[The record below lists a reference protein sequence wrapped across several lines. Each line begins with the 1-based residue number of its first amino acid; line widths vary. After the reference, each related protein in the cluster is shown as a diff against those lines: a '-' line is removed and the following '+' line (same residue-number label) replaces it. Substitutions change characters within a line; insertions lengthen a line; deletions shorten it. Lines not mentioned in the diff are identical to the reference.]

1 MTTIPLSLYIH
12 FPWCIQKCPYCDF
25 NSHTLQTSI
34 SEEHYIKRLL
44 ADLALSLPYVR
55 GRPLHSIFMGGG
67 TPSLFSPR
75 SIAALLEQIHKQF
88 RCAPNMEITL
98 EANPGTVDEKN
109 FSGFFAA
116 GVNRLSIGIQSFN
129 AGHLKT
135 LGRIHDGVTAER
147 AIESALRAGFSNF
160 NLDLMHGLPKQTPEQ
175 ALADLNLAL
184 AFKPPHLSWYQLT
197 IEPNTVFYK
206 TKPPLPTDDALAE
219 IQDQG
224 EALLAESG
232 YDHYEISAFSK
243 NGQVSQHNMNYWQFG
258 DYLGIGAGA
267 HEKLSDACPNAIIRR
282 ARMRQPKDYLDSNK
296 SMIASSEIITQDQ
309 LPFEFMMN
317 AMRLKIPIERTL
329 FEERTGLHWND
340 LLPTLQKASEKNF
353 ILFDQKSITVTPFG
367 RRFLN
372 DLLALFLE

>member
-1 MTTIPLSLYIH
+1 MSTIPLSLYIH

-34 SEEHYIKRLL
+34 AEERYIKRLFE
-44 ADLALSLPYVR
+44 DLALSLSYVQN
-55 GRPLHSIFMGGG
+55 RPLHSIFMGGG

-75 SIAALLEQIHKQF
+75 YIAALLEYIHKKF
-88 RCAPNMEITL
+88 RCAPDMEITL

-116 GVNRLSIGIQSFN
+116 GVNRLSLGIQSFDD
-129 AGHLKT
+129 AHLKT
-135 LGRIHDGVTAER
+135 LGRIHDGKTAQQ
-147 AIESALRAGFSNF
+147 AIASALRAGFSNF

-175 ALADLNLAL
+175 ALADLTQAL
-184 AFKPPHLSWYQLT
+184 AFEPPHLSWYQLT

-206 TKPPLPTDDALAE
+206 IKPTLPADDDLAD

-224 EALLAESG
+224 EALLAQHG
-232 YDHYEISAFSK
+232 YEHYEISAFAK
-243 NGQVSQHNMNYWQFG
+243 NGRISQHNMNYWQFG
-258 DYLGIGAGA
+258 DYLGVGAGA
-267 HEKLSDACPNAIIRR
+267 HEKLSAKLPHHILRR
-282 ARMRQPKDYLDSNK
+282 ARMRQPKDYLDNQK
-296 SMIASSEIITQDQ
+296 SMIASSEIIAHNQ

-317 AMRLKIPIERTL
+317 ALRLKTPVERSL
-329 FEERTGLHWND
+329 FEERTGLHWSD
-340 LLPTLQKASEKNF
+340 LLPILHKAVEKNF
-353 ILFDQKSITVTPFG
+353 ILFDQESIVVTAFG